1 MKKLLTPLLLLML
14 MSCDQK
20 KTSPS
25 ENPEATKAPTEVVM
39 DTTTATTPDVPP
51 LDPIANIRQKVESIN
66 TNKELRKMQYKF
78 KCDEMMTVDYF
89 YRNNEIVK
97 IAVDF
102 GTVGDV
108 YAKEGYYYD
117 EGKLIFIYEFV
128 EGGPACEGCITKNEY
143 RAYVLNDT
151 TIKYLK
157 NKTEDDCKKCEFG
170 SSSREYKLLEAKNQT
185 EIKELFCKKR

>member
-1 MKKLLTPLLLLML
+1 MKKILTPLLVLLL
-14 MSCDQK
+14 MSCQQK
-20 KTSPS
+20 KTSEHETTSATDPS
-25 ENPEATKAPTEVVM
+25 TEITVDSTTADTTVSEAT
-39 DTTTATTPDVPP
+39 P

-66 TNKELRKMQYKF
+66 NSKDLQKKQYQF

-117 EGKLIFIYEFV
+117 QGKLIFIYEFV
-128 EGGPACEGCITKNEY
+128 EGGPACEGCLKKNEY
-143 RAYVLNDT
+143 RAYVVDNKT
-151 TIKYLK
+151 VKYLK
-157 NKTEDDCKKCEFG
+157 DQTEADCKKCTFTA
-170 SSSREYKLLEAKNQT
+170 SSREYKLLEAKNQE
-185 EIKELFCKKR
+185 EIKKLFCR